1 MNLSKLFEKNEE
13 KEFATFPTTLE
24 TYSWYKPFLIIII
37 AVIIDFVIS
46 FAALKIT
53 GANPTAS
60 KIEQIIYAAITMI
73 ALIPGIYIG
82 FKLVYKIPFSTQ
94 IAPVRKWNWSI
105 YIKVYIITLIV
116 YGALQLIPMLTS
128 GMPSI
133 TNTSI
138 TVLILCLILPIFQ
151 GFAEEYLCR
160 GLLMQTFGSWFKIPI
175 VAIVL
180 QAAIFS
186 IVHNYAILAAIGV
199 FCVGLLYGL
208 ITWYGQGLESASAMH
223 AVNNTFSFLALGIGL
238 QQTVSPNSAIDFVM
252 NLVFL
257 VIPIIIVFA
266 LDKKFNWFG
275 EIPENTQNV

>member
-13 KEFATFPTTLE
+13 KEFTTFPTTLE
-24 TYSWYKPFLIIII
+24 TYAWYKPFLIIII

-82 FKLVYKIPFSTQ
+82 FKLIYKIPFSTQ

-116 YGALQLIPMLTS
+116 YGALQLIPLLAS

-138 TVLILCLILPIFQ
+138 AVLILCLILPIFQ
-151 GFAEEYLCR
+151 GFAEEYMCR

-186 IVHNYAILAAIGV
+186 IVHNYAILTAIGV
-199 FCVGLLYGL
+199 FCVGILYGL

-257 VIPIIIVFA
+257 IIPIIIIFA
-266 LDKKFNWFG
+266 LDKKFNLFG

>member
-13 KEFATFPTTLE
+13 KEFTTFPTTLE
-24 TYSWYKPFLIIII
+24 TYAWYKPFLIIII
-37 AVIIDFVIS
+37 AAIIALVIS
-46 FAALKIT
+46 FAVFKIT
-53 GANPTAS
+53 GANTNAGG
-60 KIEQIIYAAITMI
+60 IEGIIYSAISMI
-73 ALIPGIYIG
+73 ALIPGLYIG

-116 YGALQLIPMLTS
+116 YGILQIMPLLAS
-128 GMPSI
+128 GMPSM

-138 TVLILCLILPIFQ
+138 AVLILCLILPIFQ

-186 IVHNYAILAAIGV
+186 ILHNYEILAAIGV
-199 FCVGLLYGL
+199 FCTGVLYGL

-223 AVNNTFSFLALGIGL
+223 AANNTFSFLALGAGL

>member
-13 KEFATFPTTLE
+13 KEFTTFPTTLE
-24 TYSWYKPFLIIII
+24 TYAWYKPFLIIII
-37 AVIIDFVIS
+37 AAIIALVIS
-46 FAALKIT
+46 FAVFKIM
-53 GANPTAS
+53 GANTNAGG
-60 KIEQIIYAAITMI
+60 IERIIYAAISMI
-73 ALIPGIYIG
+73 ALIPGLYIG

-116 YGALQLIPMLTS
+116 YGILQIIPLLAS
-128 GMPSI
+128 GMPSM

-138 TVLILCLILPIFQ
+138 AVLILCLILPIFQ

-175 VAIVL
+175 VAIIL

-186 IVHNYAILAAIGV
+186 ILHPYEILAAINV
-199 FCVGLLYGL
+199 FCVGFLYGL

-223 AVNNTFSFLALGIGL
+223 AVNNTFSFLALGLGL
-238 QQTVSPNSAIDFVM
+238 QQTVSSNSTFDFVM

-257 VIPIIIVFA
+257 IIPIIIIFA
-266 LDKKFNWFG
+266 LDKKFNLFD
-275 EIPENTQNV
+275 EIPENTQNI

>member
-13 KEFATFPTTLE
+13 KEFTTFPTTLE
-24 TYSWYKPFLIIII
+24 TYVWYKPFLIIII
-37 AVIIDFVIS
+37 AAIIALVIS
-46 FAALKIT
+46 FAVFKIM
-53 GANPTAS
+53 GANPNAGG
-60 KIEQIIYAAITMI
+60 IERIIYAAISMI

-116 YGALQLIPMLTS
+116 YGILQIMPLLSS
-128 GMPSI
+128 GMPSM

-138 TVLILCLILPIFQ
+138 AVLILCLILPIFQ

-186 IVHNYAILAAIGV
+186 ILHPYETLAAIGV
-199 FCVGLLYGL
+199 FCVGFLYGL

-223 AVNNTFSFLALGIGL
+223 AVNNTFSFLALGLGL
-238 QQTVSPNSAIDFVM
+238 QQTVSSNSAFDFVM

-257 VIPIIIVFA
+257 IIPIIIIFA
-266 LDKKFNWFG
+266 LDKKFNLFG
-275 EIPENTQNV
+275 EIPENTRNV

>member
-13 KEFATFPTTLE
+13 KEFTTFPTTLE
-24 TYSWYKPFLIIII
+24 TYAWYKPFLIIII
-37 AVIIDFVIS
+37 TVIIDFVIS

-82 FKLVYKIPFSTQ
+82 FKLIYKIPFSTQ
-94 IAPVRKWNWSI
+94 IAPIRKWNWSI

-116 YGALQLIPMLTS
+116 YGALQLIPLLAS

-160 GLLMQTFGSWFKIPI
+160 GLLMQTFGLWFKIPI

-186 IVHNYAILAAIGV
+186 ILHNYEILAAIGV

-238 QQTVSPNSAIDFVM
+238 QQTVSSNSAFDFVM

-257 VIPIIIVFA
+257 IIPIIIIFA

-275 EIPENTQNV
+275 ELPENTQNV

>member
-13 KEFATFPTTLE
+13 KEFTTFPTTLE
-24 TYSWYKPFLIIII
+24 TYVWYKPFLIIII
-37 AVIIDFVIS
+37 AAIIALVIS
-46 FAALKIT
+46 FAVFKIM
-53 GANPTAS
+53 GANPNAGG
-60 KIEQIIYAAITMI
+60 IERIIYSAISMI
-73 ALIPGIYIG
+73 ALIPGLYIG

-105 YIKVYIITLIV
+105 YIKAYIITLIV
-116 YGALQLIPMLTS
+116 YGVLQIIPLLAS
-128 GMPSI
+128 GMPSM

-138 TVLILCLILPIFQ
+138 AVLILCLILPIFQ

-223 AVNNTFSFLALGIGL
+223 AVNNTFSFLALGLGL
-238 QQTVSPNSAIDFVM
+238 QQTVSSNSAFDFVM

-266 LDKKFNWFG
+266 LDKKFNLFG

>member
-13 KEFATFPTTLE
+13 KEFTTFPTTLE
-24 TYSWYKPFLIIII
+24 TYAWYKPFLIIII
-37 AVIIDFVIS
+37 TVIIDFVIS

-82 FKLVYKIPFSTQ
+82 FKLIYKIPFSTQ
-94 IAPVRKWNWSI
+94 IAPIRKWNWSI

-116 YGALQLIPMLTS
+116 YGALQLIPLLAS

-186 IVHNYAILAAIGV
+186 ILHNYEILAAIGV

-238 QQTVSPNSAIDFVM
+238 QQTVSSNSAFDFVM

-257 VIPIIIVFA
+257 IIPIIIIFA

-275 EIPENTQNV
+275 ELPENTQNV

>member
-13 KEFATFPTTLE
+13 KEFTTFPTTLE
-24 TYSWYKPFLIIII
+24 TYAWYKPFLIIII

-186 IVHNYAILAAIGV
+186 ILHPYEILAAIGV
-199 FCVGLLYGL
+199 FCVGFLYGL

-223 AVNNTFSFLALGIGL
+223 AVNNTFSFLALGLGL
-238 QQTVSPNSAIDFVM
+238 QQTVSSNSAFDFVM

-257 VIPIIIVFA
+257 IIPIIIIFA
-266 LDKKFNWFG
+266 LDKKFNLFG
-275 EIPENTQNV
+275 EIPENTRNV